1 MCGNTWHS
9 MLQKN
14 RTRLNRMTLEIRNQ
28 KLYVD
33 DILIGNEQDI
43 IDICEK
49 AGNYDEL
56 KANFKGGDA

>member
-1 MCGNTWHS
+1 
-9 MLQKN
+9 
-14 RTRLNRMTLEIRNQ
+14 MTLEIRNQ

-43 IDICEK
+43 IEKKEK

>member
-1 MCGNTWHS
+1 MIEVRDN
-9 MLQKN
+9 
-14 RTRLNRMTLEIRNQ
+14 I
-28 KLYVD
+28 LYVD
-33 DILIGNEQDI
+33 DIRIGNEQDI